1 MNKISLVALTLIGLM
16 LVINMAESSPQLTF
30 STNWDG
36 GKRSE
41 SSESIEYNGNRILGY
56 FNYDNY

>member
-1 MNKISLVALTLIGLM
+1 MNKISLIGLAFVALTL
-16 LVINMAESSPQLTF
+16 VISMAESSPQLTF

-41 SSESIEYNGNRILGY
+41 NSDSIEYN
-56 FNYDNY
+56 DNQIIGEY